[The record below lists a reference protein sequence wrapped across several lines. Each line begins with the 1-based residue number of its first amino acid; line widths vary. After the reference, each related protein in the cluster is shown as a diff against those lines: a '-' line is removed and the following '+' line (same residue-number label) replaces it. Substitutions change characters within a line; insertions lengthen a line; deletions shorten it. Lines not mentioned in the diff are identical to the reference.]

1 MSNLKVL
8 HDSLLALKAD
18 QNNNRIDYM
27 DYSRYP
33 EQNELIQAI
42 LTRLETKEGPSIF
55 VIFGS
60 NRGGKSET
68 GGIVLGELFKRKSN
82 MRMWAATH
90 SDMTVKVQQRKA
102 MDNIRQSDT
111 LYGDYNLVRGF
122 TNKVVISNK
131 NSVLYFKSYDQGA
144 ESFQGDDVDLIW
156 LDEECDYSIYQEA
169 LVRLTDRQGIL
180 LMTFTALNGF
190 TRLVNKFWEST
201 DPNHFVRVL
210 KIDDN
215 PYLTAAAKKQMYDS
229 LDEDERPTRYYAQPR
244 IIEGLIYK
252 DYGSIHKIDR
262 FDYVS
267 LVKKYPER
275 FFISEGIDPHARTC
289 HHWNRFL
296 FDNDNDILYVV
307 EEIAAPYESMLVKDF
322 CRLIL
327 NSRKQI
333 GIGKFAKVEYCQ
345 IDTSSMAPD
354 VINIHPDEDQTN
366 VHTVRRE
373 FQRHGIET
381 ILCMKDNSIGIG
393 QVKARLK
400 TVKTASGKV
409 KRKPSIYFF
418 KDLHGTNDQM
428 SKYVWEGYATEKSK
442 ERKEQMNRPKK
453 KNDHYCDIIKYECLK
468 RLIKK
473 PVEEFYQEPDDLY
486 DGIGY

>member
-1 MSNLKVL
+1 MSDLKVL
-8 HDSLLALKAD
+8 HDALLSLKAD
-18 QNNNRIDYM
+18 QINNRIDYM
-27 DYSRYP
+27 DYSKYP
-33 EQNELIQAI
+33 EQNELIESMI
-42 LTRLETKEGPSIF
+42 KRLETKEGPSIY

-68 GGIVLGELFKRKSN
+68 GGIIVSELFKRMKN
-82 MRMWAATH
+82 KRMWAATY
-90 SDMTVKVQQRKA
+90 SDMTIKVQQRKCA
-102 MDNIRQSDT
+102 DLIRKKDIE
-111 LYGDYNLVRGF
+111 YGDFNLVRGWSNNVIISK
-122 TNKVVISNK
+122 NKSAI
-131 NSVLYFKSYDQGA
+131 YFKSYEQGHS
-144 ESFQGDDVDLIW
+144 SFQGDDVDLIW
-156 LDEECDYSIYQEA
+156 LDEEPEFPIFEEC

-180 LMTFTALNGF
+180 LMTFTALQGF
-190 TRLVNKFWEST
+190 TRLVNRFWESS

-210 KIDDN
+210 TVDKN
-215 PYLTAAAKKQMYDS
+215 PYLKDAAKKQMFNM
-229 LDEDERPTRYYAQPR
+229 LDEDERETRYYGKPR
-244 IIEGLIYK
+244 ILEGLIYK
-252 DYGSIHKIDR
+252 DYDASHKIDR
-262 FDYVS
+262 FDYVE

-275 FFISEGIDPHARTC
+275 FFISEGIDPHERTP

-307 EEIAAPYESMLVKDF
+307 EEIAAPYESMLIRDF
-322 CRLIL
+322 SLLIK

-333 GIGKFAKVEYCQ
+333 TSKSVKIEYCQ
-345 IDTSSMAPD
+345 IDTASMKPD
-354 VINIHPDEDQTN
+354 VINVHPDEDQTN

-373 FQRHGIET
+373 FQRNGVET
-381 ILCMKDNSIGIG
+381 ILCMKDNAIGIG

-409 KRKPSIYFF
+409 KRKPTIYFF
-418 KDLHGTNDQM
+418 NDLHGTNEQM

-442 ERKEQMNRPKK
+442 ERKEQLNRPKK
-453 KNDHYCDIIKYECLK
+453 KNDHYCDIVKYECLK